1 MGVQMSAENSP
12 GDPGKAPR
20 VAIETLGCKLNH
32 YESLGLEAAFRRQGF
47 VPGKLRDAG
56 IVIVNS
62 CAVTAEAVRQSFQ
75 TVRRVRRR
83 NPAARVFLAGCA
95 VMAEPDRCLEL
106 AGVEA
111 CFGNRGKEE
120 LVDWVRKPAEAGNPP
135 ALVRISGELPI
146 SALRADSNRGR
157 QRAELKVQ
165 DGCNSFCR
173 YCIIPYLRGRC
184 RSLPREMVL
193 RECHELAAAGFRE
206 LVLTGIHL
214 GRYGDD
220 LGGGENLTALLRDLV
235 ACFPDLRFRLG
246 SLQPHEIT
254 PEIIELLLDPAS
266 PLCEHLHLSLQAGSD
281 RVLAAMGRPY
291 RRAAIEL
298 LFRRLARVSGRV
310 SLGADFIVGFPAED
324 EAAFHETLEL
334 VASSGL
340 AYLHVFPYSP
350 RAGTV
355 AASWP
360 DRVPAALK
368 KSRAARLADLGEE
381 KRALFCAGQL
391 GKRLS
396 VLLEK
401 RLGNEMENGAWFG
414 HSRNYLPVLVPDDG
428 KIGAGEVVTVEA
440 VSWDGRRILS
450 RLLSS

>member
-1 MGVQMSAENSP
+1 MSS
-12 GDPGKAPR
+12 

-32 YESLGLEAAFRRQGF
+32 YESLGIEAALRRRGF
-47 VPGKLRDAG
+47 VSGKLKDAEV
-56 IVIVNS
+56 VIVNS

-75 TVRRVRRR
+75 VVRRARRR

-106 AGVEA
+106 DGVEA
-111 CFGNRGKEE
+111 CFGNRGKAE
-120 LVDWVRKPAEAGNPP
+120 LAEWVGKPAEASKHPV
-135 ALVRISGELPI
+135 LVQLSGELPI
-146 SALRADSNRGR
+146 GTLRADIERGR
-157 QRAELKVQ
+157 QRVELKVQ

-184 RSLPREMVL
+184 RSLPQEEVL
-193 RECHELAAAGFRE
+193 GECRKLAAAGFRE
-206 LVLTGIHL
+206 IVLTGIHL

-220 LGGGENLTALLRDLV
+220 LGAGESLTGLLRKLV
-235 ACFPDLRFRLG
+235 ERFPQLRFRLG

-254 PEIIELLLDPAS
+254 PEIIELLQTPDNPV
-266 PLCEHLHLSLQAGSD
+266 CEHLHLSLQAGSD
-281 RVLAAMGRPY
+281 RVLSAMGRPY
-291 RRAAIEL
+291 RKAAIES
-298 LFRRLARVSGRV
+298 LFRRLAQGGESIR
-310 SLGADFIVGFPAED
+310 LGADFIVGFPAED

-334 VASSGL
+334 VADSGL
-340 AYLHVFPYSP
+340 SYLHVFPYSP
-350 RAGTV
+350 RVGTV

-360 DRVPAALK
+360 DRVPGTLK
-368 KSRAARLADLGEE
+368 KARAGRLTELGEK
-381 KRALFCAGQL
+381 KRKLFCDGQV

-401 RLGNEMENGAWFG
+401 RLENEMEDGAWIG

-450 RLLSS
+450 RLLLS